1 MISDIQD
8 IDNAIILEFTNYS
21 TPYQKENTIHD
32 DWYPFIMR
40 PLAPF
45 GLNDVFKERN
55 IPSTV
60 INYTDWF
67 TVDQLEYC
75 ITTWLEKNNF
85 SKPII
90 CISSLSPVDILNP
103 NHVIQKVLKI
113 LLDKDIEFMFIV
125 GGPTPMYKESNDKK
139 SIYPNYIFSGRALH
153 ILEQWLDNEIDI
165 NDHMMPIG
173 KFKRLSPKTSDVQ
186 EEPIIPKL
194 YDDYCLT
201 KHDVIQMEL
210 RIGCKF
216 NCTFCSFEYR
226 GAKKVTTSKAHQVYE
241 YMQTAKDKFG
251 ITNFSIQ
258 DDTVNE
264 DEEKLMVLKDATE
277 LLDYKPNIGGF
288 IRFDLLM
295 RKKHVLPLL
304 DKCGFQNAWFGL
316 ESFHEEA
323 NKVVRKRIKR
333 EDIFNF
339 FRHIRKEY
347 PHWRYNAS
355 VIVGLPKEPLS
366 HIKETMKIVTQ
377 ENLLDGVDFY
387 PLMIG
392 RSSSHVNS
400 EHASEFSR
408 QPEKFGIKFLGNQ
421 PGYNHHTQDT
431 SLFWSH
437 EHANVKT
444 AKQMCK
450 LLHTYNSKRG
460 IHTFS
465 GWDHIVAKALN
476 FDLDSVNKE
485 TDPEKFFKARLNYT
499 QAQIDHIFNYVGR
512 KIDYYKNL

>member
-1 MISDIQD
+1 MIQDIND
-8 IDNAIILEFTNYS
+8 IDNAIILEYTNYS
-21 TPYQKENTIHD
+21 DPYHKENTIHD
-32 DWYPFIMR
+32 DWYPFTMR

-60 INYTDWF
+60 VNYADWF
-67 TVDQLEYC
+67 TVDQLVYC
-75 ITTWLEKNNF
+75 ITTWLEKNNL

-90 CISSLSPVDILNP
+90 CFSSLSQIDILDTN
-103 NHVIQKVLKI
+103 NVIQKVLTI
-113 LLDKDIEFMFIV
+113 LLDKDIEFMFIA
-125 GGPTPMYKESNDKK
+125 GGPSHQYPNSNEKN
-139 SIYPNYIFSGRALH
+139 SIYPNYIFCGRALH
-153 ILEQWLDNEIDI
+153 ILEQWLDNKIDI
-165 NDHMMPIG
+165 EDHIMPIG
-173 KFKRLSPKTSDVQ
+173 NFKRLSPKTADVK
-186 EEPIIPKL
+186 EEPIVPKL

-241 YMQTAKDKFG
+241 YMQTAKDKYG

-277 LLDYKPNIGGF
+277 LLDYRPNVGGF

-304 DKCGFQNAWFGL
+304 DSCGFQNAWFGL

-339 FRHIRKEY
+339 LRHIRKEY
-347 PHWRYNAS
+347 PHWRFNAS
-355 VIVGLPKEPLS
+355 VIVGLPKEPLE
-366 HIKETMKIVTQ
+366 HIKETMKTVTR

-387 PLMIG
+387 PLMIEKG
-392 RSSSHVNS
+392 SSHVMS

-408 QPEKFGIKFLGNQ
+408 YPEKFGIKFLKNNID
-421 PGYNHHTQDT
+421 YNHNTQHT

-444 AKQMCK
+444 AKQMCRRM
-450 LLHTYNSKRG
+450 HTYNAHRG

-476 FDLDSVNKE
+476 FDLDSVNKL
-485 TDPEKFFKARLNYT
+485 TDDQEFFQARLKYT
-499 QAQIDHIFNYVGR
+499 QAQIDHIFDYIGR
-512 KIDYYKNL
+512 KINYYKNL